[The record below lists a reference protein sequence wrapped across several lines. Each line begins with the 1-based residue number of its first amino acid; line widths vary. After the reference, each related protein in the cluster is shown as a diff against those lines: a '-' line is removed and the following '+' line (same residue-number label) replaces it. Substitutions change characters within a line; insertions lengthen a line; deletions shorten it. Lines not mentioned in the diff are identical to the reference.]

1 MFTGIIEEVGTVHSM
16 EQHEGGWRL
25 TLASEI
31 ARQGSNVGDSIA
43 VDGVCLTIT
52 DNRDGRLAF
61 GLAPETVSRTS
72 LGDLHADDPVNLE
85 RAMAA
90 DGRFGGHM
98 VQGHVDGTGLVES
111 VIPDGDSLR
120 FSIAAPPELMR
131 YIVPKGFIAVDGTSL
146 TVIDAERDRFTFMLV
161 AYTQEHIAL
170 PARPVGSRVN
180 LEVDI
185 MAKYI
190 ERLLG
195 QRGA

>member
-1 MFTGIIEEVGTVHSM
+1 MFTGIIEEVGTVRSI

-25 TLASEI
+25 TLAAEI

-52 DNRDGRLAF
+52 GNRDGCLVF
-61 GLAPETVSRTS
+61 GLAPETLSRTS

-98 VQGHVDGTGLVES
+98 VQGHVDGTGLVDS
-111 VIPDGDSLR
+111 VIPDADSLR
-120 FSIAAPPELMR
+120 FSITAPPELMR

-161 AYTQEHIAL
+161 AYTREHIAL
-170 PARPVGSRVN
+170 PTRRVGSRVN
-180 LEVDI
+180 LEVD
-185 MAKYI
+185 MVAKYI
-190 ERLLG
+190 ERLLAE
-195 QRGA
+195 REA